1 MSDACSNSQ
10 GFGRRGASRGVRTV
24 VATSGIQPR
33 KAALPAGGK
42 ADASGEYFVA
52 KFKLVTVLVASGL
65 FLGGLLAL
73 PEFWAPPDPH
83 APKIVSLTPY
93 DWEMFLG
100 ATIGLTL
107 IGAMFLVKGLLRG
120 RALVMT
126 DSHVAIFTIVGTK
139 KIRWEDLAQ
148 VKLSANDTFGKEL
161 QFYANKN
168 NPSRRWMASYIP
180 FYVAVTDKSV
190 EDVMAAVRYFRP
202 DL

>member
-139 KIRWEDLAQ
+139 RSVGRTLPKSNFLPTIRLARSSSSTRTRTIHHGDGWR
-148 VKLSANDTFGKEL
+148 VTFPSTWL
-161 QFYANKN
+161 LPI
-168 NPSRRWMASYIP
+168 NPSRM
-180 FYVAVTDKSV
+180 
-190 EDVMAAVRYFRP
+190 
-202 DL
+202 